1 MGPLSNLSSFTLRNV
16 WPRYLSLYMIHTEN
30 LKSVLHNQKCS
41 VLHSEMY
48 GHIRYIR
55 KFDKQSNITT
65 SITSKKIKHEWFDNH
80 INHETSSVTDNY
92 QSHQLPLSSNLCD
105 RLVHQAVLVCW
116 AVMVHQTVLLP
127 CGHHQPIWINN
138 IKTWNHITIITSIIL
153 NIWYIW
159 LNKLLNY
166 TINMYVNKKLKCIE
180 CVNKKKKYLNI
191 YNIISDFVS
200 AIYDIYAIWNIW
212 NIWR

>member
-1 MGPLSNLSSFTLRNV
+1 VCYT
-16 WPRYLSLYMIHTEN
+16 
-30 LKSVLHNQKCS
+30 QKCS

-180 CVNKKKKYLNI
+180 CVNKKNTWTYTTSFLILWVQYMIYMQYEIYEIYGGSSLFIYVWIKGAIDCNRVLNVVLKMWW
-191 YNIISDFVS
+191 DCVMLL
-200 AIYDIYAIWNIW
+200 
-212 NIWR
+212 